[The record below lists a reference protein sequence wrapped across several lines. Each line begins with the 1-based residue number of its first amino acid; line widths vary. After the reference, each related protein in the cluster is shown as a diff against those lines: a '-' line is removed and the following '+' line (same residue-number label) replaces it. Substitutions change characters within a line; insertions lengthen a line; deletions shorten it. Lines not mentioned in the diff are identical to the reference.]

1 MIDLYLHHSDDD
13 TAEKKLKELLFKRR
27 VVTLTLTKSCFDI
40 LNAIHFLPPGEIL
53 WSGKLTPRQSAIAG
67 FIASLV
73 GLQISLITRWYLT
86 CQYVYN
92 LQVFSLLTFSLELWA
107 MIYWADFQRLHST
120 QDILGGG
127 ASLPTV
133 MLRLKCSYFLL
144 ILKVCCSRL

>member
-1 MIDLYLHHSDDD
+1 MIDIYLHHSDDD

-67 FIASLV
+67 FLASLV
-73 GLQISLITRWYLT
+73 GLQISLITRWYLNLPVF
-86 CQYVYN
+86 CN
-92 LQVFSLLTFSLELWA
+92 LQLFSFLTVSLELWA

-120 QDILGGG
+120 QDILRGGIL
-127 ASLPTV
+127 ANCHVAIEMLIFFIDFKSL
-133 MLRLKCSYFLL
+133 F
-144 ILKVCCSRL
+144 

>member
-1 MIDLYLHHSDDD
+1 MIDIYLHHSDDN

-73 GLQISLITRWYLT
+73 GLQISLITR
-86 CQYVYN
+86 
-92 LQVFSLLTFSLELWA
+92 
-107 MIYWADFQRLHST
+107 
-120 QDILGGG
+120 
-127 ASLPTV
+127 
-133 MLRLKCSYFLL
+133 
-144 ILKVCCSRL
+144 